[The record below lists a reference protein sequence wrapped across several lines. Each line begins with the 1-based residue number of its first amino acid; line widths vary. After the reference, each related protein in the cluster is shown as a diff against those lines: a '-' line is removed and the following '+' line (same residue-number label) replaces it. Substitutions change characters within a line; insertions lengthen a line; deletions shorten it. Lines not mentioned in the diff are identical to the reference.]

1 METFYYYEF
10 NNRPLHLQKLQLN
23 VFANTI
29 YCRYN
34 RMGIKY
40 VYIENNDQFLH
51 KNDKGEEDN
60 FRYFNK
66 MQCLRLKPKEEL
78 PGSVGDKH

>member
-1 METFYYYEF
+1 
-10 NNRPLHLQKLQLN
+10 
-23 VFANTI
+23 
-29 YCRYN
+29 
-34 RMGIKY
+34 MGIKY

-78 PGSVGDKH
+78 PGSVGDNH